1 MKKIRFVALAV
12 AMLMLAMC
20 AVACSSEKI
29 TVNCTVS
36 VQIGEEVFLDSYAY
50 AVTNKVETPPTILQ
64 AVSEVFQMV
73 EYNYAVDEEG
83 LSLTAVTVD
92 GTDYLTGLSADGTAI
107 GFWGCTVNGAE
118 PEEGRMGNTV
128 IKEGDH
134 VVVYFDSQI
143 IEEQEFSDPEA

>member
-36 VQIGEEVFLDSYAY
+36 VEIDGEVYLDNYAY

-92 GTDYLTGLSADGTAI
+92 GTDYVAGLSADGSAI

-118 PEEGRMGNTV
+118 PEEGRMGNTP
-128 IKEGDH
+128 IHEGDH
-134 VVVYFDSQI
+134 VVVSFQTTPMDV
-143 IEEQEFSDPEA
+143 QEFSDPEA